1 MQRSCKEC
9 CQVKKNPKIRKKRL
23 ANTRIPT
30 RQVRH
35 GNRGTTTGATR
46 DTDVTVL
53 NIITLP
59 SACLHASICFGND
72 QIVGLLVCFTI
83 LLTLP
88 ESTPFSYRTVCAALR
103 NCHALS
109 GYTPF
114 STSKSLR
121 ICHPRCIVIAC
132 LITFMAAPN
141 FPWQ

>member
-9 CQVKKNPKIRKKRL
+9 CQGKKNPKIRKKRVGEY
-23 ANTRIPT
+23 ANTNAT
-30 RQVRH
+30 SEARQPRH
-35 GNRGTTTGATR
+35 NNRR

-109 GYTPF
+109 EYTPF